1 MSIKWPQTTV
11 ETPEGPCTAI
21 APWIISASRA
31 TDIPACYG
39 EWFFDRLEKGYV
51 CWTNPFNRLKPQY
64 VSFVNTR
71 AVVFWTKNPRPIIP
85 LLKQLKAFGIA
96 CYFQFTLNDYEA
108 EGFEPGVPAL
118 IQRIETFQA
127 LSELLGKERVIWRF
141 DPLLITDRSEPDQL
155 ISKIQRLG
163 EILHPF
169 TKKLVFSFADIANYK
184 KVRSNLARQG
194 VEYRDFNTIAM
205 TNMARK
211 ISDINR
217 PWGLKLA
224 TCGEAIDLAPF
235 GIEHNR
241 CIDDELILRITD
253 GPGRSVQFEK
263 FLGYERQ
270 GDLFA
275 EPHQSKTKNLKDRG
289 QRKEC
294 GCIYSKDIG
303 SYNTCPHGCVYCY
316 ANSSPAAVQNN
327 RLKTRVGNPSLASR

>member
-51 CWTNPFNRLKPQY
+51 R
-64 VSFVNTR
+64 
-71 AVVFWTKNPRPIIP
+71 
-85 LLKQLKAFGIA
+85 
-96 CYFQFTLNDYEA
+96 
-108 EGFEPGVPAL
+108 
-118 IQRIETFQA
+118 
-127 LSELLGKERVIWRF
+127 
-141 DPLLITDRSEPDQL
+141 
-155 ISKIQRLG
+155 KIQRLG

-169 TKKLVFSFADIANYK
+169 TEKLVFSFADIANYK

-224 TCGEAIDLAPF
+224 TCG
-235 GIEHNR
+235 
-241 CIDDELILRITD
+241 C
-253 GPGRSVQFEK
+253 
-263 FLGYERQ
+263 
-270 GDLFA
+270 
-275 EPHQSKTKNLKDRG
+275 
-289 QRKEC
+289 
-294 GCIYSKDIG
+294 
-303 SYNTCPHGCVYCY
+303 
-316 ANSSPAAVQNN
+316 
-327 RLKTRVGNPSLASR
+327 